1 MLHKWRFFQNLSY
14 QNQNVYDLTVTLAG
28 QRDGSGVTDEKAAK
42 PVTEFRTVFQT
53 L

>member
-1 MLHKWRFFQNLSY
+1 MDILPKSVISKPKLH
-14 QNQNVYDLTVTLAG
+14 VYDLTVTLAG